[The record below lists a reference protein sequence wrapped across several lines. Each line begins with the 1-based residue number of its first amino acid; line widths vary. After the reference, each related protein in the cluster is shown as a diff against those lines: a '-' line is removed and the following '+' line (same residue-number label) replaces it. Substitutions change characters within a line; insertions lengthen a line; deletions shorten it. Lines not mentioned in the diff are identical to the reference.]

1 MSVFS
6 TRAIGGG
13 WPSWSI
19 GTPRRMASICPEPGM
34 KTARASTGTD
44 AVACGCGARAS
55 RAPRPSI
62 TPRKN
67 SSAPSTTARAIANS
81 GTRLRITRLLCGEDL
96 DRALL
101 VVGLLGDRIGCVQG
115 DLVDQLAGIEPG
127 HEHHSAWHAVAA
139 ARLDPGAHL
148 AAPRGHPHLVA
159 ALEPAR
165 AGVVG
170 VHEAHRGGE
179 RPVALGDAHGH
190 PAGMPAPLHP
200 P

>member
-44 AVACGCGARAS
+44 PVACGCGARAS
-55 RAPRPSI
+55 RAPRPRI

-67 SSAPSTTARAIANS
+67 SSAPSTTARAIATS
-81 GTRLRITRLLCGEDL
+81 GIRFRMTRLLCGEDL

-101 VVGLLGDRIGCVQG
+101 VVGLLGDGIGGVQG

-127 HEHHSAWHAVAA
+127 HEHH
-139 ARLDPGAHL
+139 
-148 AAPRGHPHLVA
+148 
-159 ALEPAR
+159 PAR
-165 AGVVG
+165 HARS
-170 VHEAHRGGE
+170 EERRGGKE
-179 RPVALGDAHGH
+179 SGCRWLV
-190 PAGMPAPLHP
+190 
-200 P
+200 